1 MSKEQLKAE
10 WRKRNTYHPP
20 LTESHRNA
28 HSNVND
34 IILEAGLA
42 LIDICPESR
51 ELSTAL
57 TEMTLARMLA
67 NASLAVHVNAASD
80 TADTTEEK
88 LSSDT
93 NSMEIEQFAS
103 LRGPR
108 GKAGKDGKDGVISND
123 VKGDENIIVTVTE
136 NGITIGLAPALITLL
151 KRLKTDDDDVEDYL
165 TQPTD

>member
-1 MSKEQLKAE
+1 MMNRKEQLKAE

-20 LTESHRNA
+20 LTEVHRNA
-28 HSNVND
+28 HRDVND
-34 IILEAGLA
+34 IILDAGLA
-42 LIDICPESR
+42 LIDICPDSR
-51 ELSTAL
+51 ELSMAL

-93 NSMEIEQFAS
+93 NSVEVKQFAGP
-103 LRGPR
+103 RGLR
-108 GKAGKDGKDGVISND
+108 GKAGKDGLISDD
-123 VKGDENIIVTVTE
+123 VKGDENIVITVTE
-136 NGITIGLAPALITLL
+136 TGITIGLAPQLIALL